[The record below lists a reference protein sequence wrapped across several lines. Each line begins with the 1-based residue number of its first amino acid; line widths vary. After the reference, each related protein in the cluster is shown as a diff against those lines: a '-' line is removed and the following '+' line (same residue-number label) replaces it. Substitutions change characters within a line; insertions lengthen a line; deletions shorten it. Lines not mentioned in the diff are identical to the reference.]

1 MFVGH
6 KVTCIG
12 QSSEKPGSR
21 SPQKHGGWSNRG
33 RPGTDPGPTRYLPV
47 LCQCVGSPA
56 LPRGRGTTG
65 TGPRLQDRVET
76 LTLPLGPYPRRLPL
90 PFSRGRVQRELDK
103 SNWITSLTLTI
114 YSPIPR
120 KGSRCPKG
128 GYTGNW
134 HTRLQAGSKPTLA
147 LGPYQPR
154 LPLPLP
160 EGEGNGNWTRAT
172 WITSLITLYPQPYLR
187 RLPLPSSRGRDDE
200 NWNVGYL
207 DRVE

>member
-114 YSPIPR
+114 YP
-120 KGSRCPKG
+120 
-128 GYTGNW
+128 T
-134 HTRLQAGSKPTLA
+134 HTQE
-147 LGPYQPR
+147 R
-154 LPLPLP
+154 LPLP
-160 EGEGNGNWTRAT
+160 
-172 WITSLITLYPQPYLR
+172 QR
-187 RLPLPSSRGRDDE
+187 RVHRELAHKAPGRIETHPSP
-200 NWNVGYL
+200 
-207 DRVE
+207 

>member
-103 SNWITSLTLTI
+103 SIRSGRLTLTFTPAI
-114 YSPIPR
+114 PTEAPSVLLPREGTRELAQGSRIGSKPSPFPLDHTHA
-120 KGSRCPKG
+120 GSRCPSPKG
-128 GYTGNW
+128 GY
-134 HTRLQAGSKPTLA
+134 
-147 LGPYQPR
+147 
-154 LPLPLP
+154 
-160 EGEGNGNWTRAT
+160 NGNWKSIGSGA
-172 WITSLITLYPQPYLR
+172 LA
-187 RLPLPSSRGRDDE
+187 LPLLYHTHAGFQCPSPHRGE
-200 NWNVGYL
+200 Q
-207 DRVE
+207 